1 VYFDARPGATPETI
15 QFAGGTLEKWRVRG
29 HDTNS
34 IIADPLFV
42 APEKYDFRLKR
53 NSPALK
59 LGFKRID
66 LSKVGVR
73 SKKART
79 SD

>member
-1 VYFDARPGATPETI
+1 VCPAKLVKTPLSSE
-15 QFAGGTLEKWRVRG
+15 
-29 HDTNS
+29 TNS

-42 APEKYDFRLKR
+42 APEKYDFRLKP

-59 LGFKRID
+59 FGFKPID

-73 SKKART
+73 TKKDRQN
-79 SD
+79 D